1 MKDVWTRTFA
11 FTSFTWLNTREH
23 TRAWAPAPLTW
34 KYNLSMGVVSDKQ
47 HVGVMA
53 SSSHYTPILEHY
65 STRLKSIGFQLRITI
80 THGVL
85 NMSIILFRFP
95 VNRVSHS
102 HQNVIMFIMKTYSKC
117 TYLRTHFANY
127 LSRKYIVTLCARS
140 STTERR
146 SRYRARAVLLH
157 AMVRATPAE
166 FLCAGT

>member
-1 MKDVWTRTFA
+1 MKDVWTRTFG
-11 FTSFTWLNTREH
+11 FTSFAWLNTRDH

-65 STRLKSIGFQLRITI
+65 STRLKSIGFQLRII
-80 THGVL
+80 IATHGVL

-95 VNRVSHS
+95 HNRVSHS
-102 HQNVIMFIMKTYSKC
+102 HQNVIIFIIKMYSEC
-117 TYLRTHFANY
+117 AYLQTHFSNY
-127 LSRKYIVTLCARS
+127 LSRKYIKKLRARS
-140 STTERR
+140 SRERR
-146 SRYRARAVLLH
+146 SRYRARAALLH